1 MRVKDL
7 KPNTYYATADGAC
20 VKTAETVERGWCRMV
35 DKDGK
40 TTIENRVPDGVVKP
54 DPWKQQSSARP
65 KGGRR
70 QVMASDG
77 IRVTHFLAGRDGTPI
92 EKTGVETVIN
102 PREIKGTWEQY
113 LELHGGTVK
122 MNAILLEARQA
133 LDKETGE
140 MRKKLR
146 SYGLDEK
153 DVRVQA
159 WSEFINSDKSV
170 TRYLKPSRDVVDFK
184 TRFSFYLQSE
194 TAADQYLALLEKG
207 TTR

>member
-7 KPNTYYATADGAC
+7 KPNTYYATAGGAC
-20 VKTAETVERGWCRMV
+20 VKTAETVERGWCRIV

-40 TTIENRVPDGVVKP
+40 TTIENRVPDGAVKP
-54 DPWKQQSSARP
+54 DPWKQSSSARP

-113 LELHGGTVK
+113 LELHGDAVK
-122 MNAILLEARQA
+122 ANAIRRESRQA
-133 LDKETGE
+133 LEEKTKEL
-140 MRKKLR
+140 RKELR
-146 SYGLDEK
+146 SYGLEEE
-153 DVRVQA
+153 DVRIHT
-159 WSEFINSDKSV
+159 WSEYIGPDKSASSYHDAV
-170 TRYLKPSRDVVDFK
+170 AFK
-184 TRFSFYLQSE
+184 TCISLHIHSD
-194 TAADQYLALLEKG
+194 TAIDQYLALLEKG
-207 TTR
+207 ATR